1 MSSCIFLFC
10 DSAVRGSRKAEQG
23 SGKSVPTAPEGA
35 WQGNILM
42 FVQPVDVCVSP
53 QLQPE
58 QLDCGAAHLQH
69 PLAIVNPVT
78 ATPIFT
84 YSGLTAVAVAS
95 VNNYTVVFL
104 GTASGGLLK
113 ASGAQQQQQGGAAG
127 LGTGWVSGLPLPA
140 PLVCPEEDTSC
151 LLGLSTCFLQAMKES
166 LPTAITWRETHA
178 A

>member
-1 MSSCIFLFC
+1 
-10 DSAVRGSRKAEQG
+10 
-23 SGKSVPTAPEGA
+23 
-35 WQGNILM
+35 M

-113 ASGAQQQQQGGAAG
+113 ASGAQQQHGAAWSSRVGDG
-127 LGTGWVSGLPLPA
+127 LGVGAAPSSPSGLPRGGHLLSA
-140 PLVCPEEDTSC
+140 WFEHLLLSGNEGVIAYCHNLERDTRC
-151 LLGLSTCFLQAMKES
+151 LMAGGC
-166 LPTAITWRETHA
+166 
-178 A
+178 

>member
-1 MSSCIFLFC
+1 M
-10 DSAVRGSRKAEQG
+10 
-23 SGKSVPTAPEGA
+23 
-35 WQGNILM
+35 
-42 FVQPVDVCVSP
+42 QPVDICVSP

-84 YSGLTAVAVAS
+84 HSGLTAVAVAS

-113 ASGAQQQQQGGAAG
+113 ASGAAE
-127 LGTGWVSGLPLPA
+127 LGTGWVSGLPPPA
-140 PLVCPEEDTSC
+140 PLLCPEDDISC
-151 LLGLSTCFLQAMKES
+151 LLGLSACSLQAMKKS
-166 LPTAITWRETHA
+166 LGTAIAWTVMHA

>member
-1 MSSCIFLFC
+1 
-10 DSAVRGSRKAEQG
+10 
-23 SGKSVPTAPEGA
+23 
-35 WQGNILM
+35 M
-42 FVQPVDVCVSP
+42 FVQAVDICVSP

-69 PLAIVNPVT
+69 PLAIVNPVA

-113 ASGAQQQQQGGAAG
+113 ASGAQRQQQQLEAAE
-127 LGTGWVSGLPLPA
+127 LGTGWVLGLPPSSTSALPGGDI
-140 PLVCPEEDTSC
+140 CC
-151 LLGLSTCFLQAMKES
+151 LLGLSTCFLQAMKEPLRS
-166 LPTAITWRETHA
+166 AITWTVTHA
-178 A
+178 AWWLLAVNHCSGLPCEQDVFDEH

>member
-1 MSSCIFLFC
+1 MAGGTCWCLL
-10 DSAVRGSRKAEQG
+10 Q
-23 SGKSVPTAPEGA
+23 PT
-35 WQGNILM
+35 
-42 FVQPVDVCVSP
+42 DVCVSP

-78 ATPIFT
+78 ATPVFT

-113 ASGAQQQQQGGAAG
+113 ASGAWQHQRGGDREG
-127 LGTGWVSGLPLPA
+127 SGASPSSTS
-140 PLVCPEEDTSC
+140 VCTEDNVCCQVC
-151 LLGLSTCFLQAMKES
+151 LSACFHLAMKE
-166 LPTAITWRETHA
+166 
-178 A
+178 